1 MDREKVIKGLDVCL
15 KNIDQ
20 PDCPNDCPYL
30 SDCSKYENRVVFQP
44 LMRDA
49 HTLLKEQ
56 EPYIS
61 KETRLNRD
69 EYCRVGD
76 VLDCFDGMDMKADE
90 VFHAVCLIEW
100 AMSKR
105 SVPLDQLLKEQEAKP
120 IKIVKNAYNHEF
132 YFCPKCD
139 GQFYDFYKKPVYCGR
154 CGQAVKWE

>member
-1 MDREKVIKGLDVCL
+1 MNEREDTIERIERVLNL
-15 KNIDQ
+15 AHKNSITVTI
-20 PDCPNDCPYL
+20 PRL
-30 SDCSKYENRVVFQP
+30 TAERVVS
-44 LMRDA
+44 M
-49 HTLLKEQ
+49 LKEQ

-105 SVPLDQLLKEQEAKP
+105 SVPLDQLLEDQEAKP
-120 IKIVKNAYNHEF
+120 MIENERGWNCPACGIELIGKTASGYPCDLIDLPLN
-132 YFCPKCD
+132 FCP
-139 GQFYDFYKKPVYCGR
+139 R
-154 CGQAVKWE
+154 CGQEVKSDA